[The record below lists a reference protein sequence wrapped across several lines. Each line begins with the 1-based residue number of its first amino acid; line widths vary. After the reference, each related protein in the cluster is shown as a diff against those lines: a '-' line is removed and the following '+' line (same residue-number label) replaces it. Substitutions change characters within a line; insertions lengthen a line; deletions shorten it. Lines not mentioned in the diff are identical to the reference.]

1 MGVGIVVRKQ
11 TIAGGRRTQH
21 GVWRTAACATLTLA
35 LTGCDPFSSPDS
47 MLDEYVK
54 RVGRVLEVELVLTAV
69 PHAPELPRRRERV
82 RALPEFSVGM
92 RDFLGLYGCG
102 LQHVIGERNSS
113 LGRVMHAS
121 ARLEYELRFIR
132 VADDCVR
139 VLEGAALADRLDEIT
154 ALKREALASVAWNAV
169 WGTRE
174 IEDLF
179 TRSKGALAIAT
190 DRNAVSDRV
199 SDLRRMADAFA
210 RIVDGEL
217 DVDVRA
223 LDAVYQGWLRQ
234 PLMGQAVRS
243 ALLLTTRLNDAAG
256 LLEARLG
263 DEPLCHRKMKNRRA
277 ETMYNMFISIYA
289 GHVQPY
295 LAEVQH
301 VRRELLPLLQGLAAI
316 GGEGHGNAFD
326 DYLRV
331 VVAEDGEH
339 SQWRAFDRAV
349 ARHTRAWQQLL
360 EQCGMRPG
368 LDQAGREDGG
378 RGDGSGGAWAH
389 DGATIGQIPLRTG

>member
-1 MGVGIVVRKQ
+1 MGVRKRI
-11 TIAGGRRTQH
+11 IAGERRKRQSM
-21 GVWRTAACATLTLA
+21 WCTAAAASLA
-35 LTGCDPFSSPDS
+35 LALSACDPFSSPDS

-54 RVGRVLEVELVLTAV
+54 RVGRVLEVEVALTAV
-69 PHAPELPRRRERV
+69 PHAPELPRRRERL

-113 LGRVMHAS
+113 LGRVMHAA

-139 VLEGAALADRLDEIT
+139 ELGRAALADQLDEII
-154 ALKREALASVAWNAV
+154 AIKREALASVAWNAV

-179 TRSKGALAIAT
+179 TRSKGALAIAA
-190 DRNAVSDRV
+190 DRNAVSDMV
-199 SDLRRMADAFA
+199 SDLRMMAEAFA

-223 LDAVYQGWLRQ
+223 LDAVYRGWLRQ
-234 PLMGQAVRS
+234 PLMGQAIRS
-243 ALLLTTRLNDAAG
+243 ALLLTTRLNDAAR
-256 LLEARLG
+256 LIEARLG
-263 DEPLCHRKMKNRRA
+263 DDPLCHRNVKNRRA
-277 ETMYNMFISIYA
+277 ETMHNMFMSVYA
-289 GHVQPY
+289 SHVQPY
-295 LAEVQH
+295 LAEVQY

-316 GGEGHGNAFD
+316 GGEGHGSAFD
-326 DYLRV
+326 DYVRV
-331 VVAEDGEH
+331 VVDDGSEH

-368 LDQAGREDGG
+368 LDQAGRTGSG
-378 RGDGSGGAWAH
+378 LGDGSGGAPAH
-389 DGATIGQIPLRTG
+389 DGSAIGQIPARTG